1 MYNYDA
7 KMNYTNDFEFRMCI
21 RRAFGMKLKQY
32 DNDIDLVSNDESN
45 YDDAVVTK
53 VMDEIEMVT
62 RESAA
67 FVDLYWRAAAKMF
80 STDTSI
86 GLSVLFSYDYAA
98 LFHACLC
105 AYRADPDAF
114 SVDHPAYRTI
124 LQKM

>member
-21 RRAFGMKLKQY
+21 RRAFGMKLKEY
-32 DNDIDLVSNDESN
+32 DNNVDLVSNDESN
-45 YDDAVVTK
+45 YDDDAVTK

-62 RESAA
+62 KESPVFA
-67 FVDLYWRAAAKMF
+67 DLYRQAAAKML
-80 STDTSI
+80 SVSTSI

-105 AYRADPDAF
+105 AYRSDPDAF
-114 SVDHPAYRTI
+114 SIEHPAYCALI
-124 LQKM
+124 KKM